1 MASRIVRASAPVAR
15 GAFVIG
21 KQTAI
26 LGRGFSIST
35 TTKVGLKES
44 AGHSDS
50 DTHEKHKQD
59 SLSKQKQGKGHW
71 KPELASDSE
80 EAIKA
85 DRHEHSDPKTLQ
97 EKTKGHAEEKAKA
110 GTSTHDGH

>member
-1 MASRIVRASAPVAR
+1 MASRIVLASTPVAR

-21 KQTAI
+21 RQIPI

-44 AGHSDS
+44 SAHDDS
-50 DTHEKHKQD
+50 ETHERHKQD

-80 EAIKA
+80 EAVKA
-85 DRHEHSDPKTLQ
+85 DRYESADPKTLQ
-97 EKTKGHAEEKAKA
+97 EKTKGHAEEKTKA
-110 GTSTHDGH
+110 GTSMSDIH